1 MKFQNNKKYI
11 DAQKCAGMEKR
22 MNLDF
27 TYQNPTT
34 IYFGK
39 TALDNLSGE
48 LANYG
53 DTIMLAYGN

>member
-1 MKFQNNKKYI
+1 MLSVGEIIGWSDFILFIIQGGNF
-11 DAQKCAGMEKR
+11 

-39 TALDNLSGE
+39 TALDNLSSEIGQVH
-48 LANYG
+48 NYV
-53 DTIMLAYGN
+53 

>member
-1 MKFQNNKKYI
+1 MCKIIKKYLMRK
-11 DAQKCAGMEKR
+11 KCAGMERR

-39 TALDNLSGE
+39 TALDNLSSE
-48 LANYG
+48 LK
-53 DTIMLAYGN
+53 